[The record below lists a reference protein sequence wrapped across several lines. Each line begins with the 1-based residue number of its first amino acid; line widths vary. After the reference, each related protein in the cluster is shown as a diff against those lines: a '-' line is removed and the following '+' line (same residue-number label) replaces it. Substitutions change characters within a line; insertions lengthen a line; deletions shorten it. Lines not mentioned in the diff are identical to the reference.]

1 MLIIVEVVAMTVA
14 TIIAFASDSSSSR
27 ICLDGGDI
35 APALQTGGYE
45 LLVMTAAR
53 GPDKSSYQAQCR
65 HNHLFARHV
74 WP

>member
-45 LLVMTAAR
+45 LLAMTGAS
-53 GPDKSSYQAQCR
+53 GPR
-65 HNHLFARHV
+65 
-74 WP
+74 